1 MHSNAK
7 YAIHALQLNANIIS
21 PADSPSSDSHISLCL
36 NPSTLHTLIIKPS
49 CSSLCSSWSSSPS
62 SPSSTSSSPPS
73 SSFFSDSNVRPI
85 GHLQRAPF
93 VTPEN
98 HKTLYSRTN
107 TTPKVSP
114 NEQSPLSPPPSSSG
128 LSQPPPWSLLTQFK
142 WAVCINLTNSAWFLS
157 KWTWS
162 VSNLHISSVLVFL
175 LGFSHVEPG

>member
-62 SPSSTSSSPPS
+62 STSSSPPS

-93 VTPEN
+93 VTTEN

-107 TTPKVSP
+107 TTPKVFP

-128 LSQPPPWSLLTQFK
+128 LSQPPPWSSLTLTLQMSILHKFARFDKISIQMIMERFK
-142 WAVCINLTNSAWFLS
+142 LAHFKCSCFL
-157 KWTWS
+157 
-162 VSNLHISSVLVFL
+162 L
-175 LGFSHVEPG
+175 LGFSHVEPW